1 LRPRQGRCAG
11 EPDSARGR
19 KSGPHVLSPEGRGAS
34 LRAINIH
41 AAVRRFTL
49 ALLGSCAVLLAA
61 CEEQRRRE
69 DAIAV
74 GLTNPELRHPI
85 GFNEHRQSLDV
96 EVPIG
101 VEGLSPNQ
109 HADVYRF
116 LERYRR
122 EANSRLVILV
132 PAAPRDPASI
142 AQSLQDIQ
150 RHVVEARIDYRVGR
164 GPQQS
169 GAGVPTIR
177 IAYRRPVAEPPSCD
191 KWGENVGRNEARV
204 PYPNFGCATQRN
216 TAVMVDNARDL
227 QRPQGEDPRSSER
240 RGVTWS
246 GYVGTPGKGDGD
258 DAAKKAAPMTKK

>member
-1 LRPRQGRCAG
+1 VPVKAPSSALRTPSPQGEKGNKKRTG
-11 EPDSARGR
+11 AR
-19 KSGPHVLSPEGRGAS
+19 KC
-34 LRAINIH
+34 I
-41 AAVRRFTL
+41 L
-49 ALLGSCAVLLAA
+49 ALAGSCAVLLAA

-85 GFNEHRQSLDV
+85 GFAEHRQSLDV
-96 EVPIG
+96 EVPVG
-101 VEGLSPNQ
+101 ADGLSPNQ
-109 HADVYRF
+109 HADVFRF

-177 IAYRRPVAEPPSCD
+177 IAYRRPVAVPPSCD
-191 KWGENVGRNEARV
+191 KWSENVGRNEARV

-246 GYVGTPGKGDGD
+246 SYVGTPGKGDGD
-258 DAAKKAAPMTKK
+258 GGDAAKKAAPMTKK